1 MTEAAK
7 AQNPVE
13 EMDRTN
19 VAVFG
24 LDRPGIVAAVSNLL
38 TRHGINLEQ
47 VNQMTLHGQ
56 FALMCVV
63 QKPRNLS
70 NETIQR
76 ELEAEI
82 ERRRLD
88 QRVMVIDF
96 REPAPMPP
104 GEPYV
109 VSVWGTDRN
118 DIIANFSRIFAEQK
132 INIESLRAFPIEDGA
147 SLQVFEVTIPMDVD
161 RRALHR
167 VLIDRARAMGLRC
180 NLQHRDIFEA
190 IHRVKVE

>member
-1 MTEAAK
+1 
-7 AQNPVE
+7 
-13 EMDRTN
+13 MDRTN

-24 LDRPGIVAAVSNLL
+24 LDRPGVIAAISNVL
-38 TRHGINLEQ
+38 TRSGVNLEQ

-63 QKPRNLS
+63 QKPRGLS
-70 NETIQR
+70 NEAIQQA
-76 ELEAEI
+76 LEEEI
-82 ERRRLD
+82 RRRRYD
-88 QRVMVIDF
+88 QAVLVADF
-96 REPAPMPP
+96 REPAEQPE

-109 VSVWGTDRN
+109 VSVWGRDRN
-118 DIIANFSRIFAEQK
+118 DIIANFSRIFSEHA

-147 SLQVFEVTIPMDVD
+147 SLQVFEVSIPMEVD

-167 VLIDRARAMGLRC
+167 VLIDRAQAMGLRC

-190 IHRVKVE
+190 IHRVKVD

>member
-1 MTEAAK
+1 MTEAQP
-7 AQNPVE
+7 AQTTEIN
-13 EMDRTN
+13 DGLHRTN

-24 LDRPGIVAAVSNLL
+24 LDRPGIVAVVSNAL
-38 TRHGINLEQ
+38 TRRGVNLEQ
-47 VNQMTLHGQ
+47 VNQMALHGQ
-56 FALMCVV
+56 FALMCV
-63 QKPRNLS
+63 
-70 NETIQR
+70 IQQ

-82 ERRRLD
+82 ARRKFDLA
-88 QRVMVIDF
+88 VMVIDF
-96 REPAPMPP
+96 KAPTPQP
-104 GEPYV
+104 ESEPYV

-132 INIESLRAFPIEDGA
+132 INIESLRAFPIEDGM
-147 SLQVFEVTIPMDVD
+147 SLQVFEVSIPLNVD

-167 VLIDRARAMGLRC
+167 VMIDRARAMNLRC